1 MLRKLATSTDNQPV
15 YYEITDIKKEDHE
28 TKMGTCKTNDM
39 IKNNN
44 SNTEKNKCRHTDLE
58 LAGYNKYFYHFLGK
72 RYCNTDKG
80 MGDDWCSCYNIMA
93 NKCEGKPDIPG
104 CKETKHVWSDIN
116 SHLSEKDK
124 AQFEGMRQCIGN
136 ACVGFK
142 YRPENYNKNC
152 DRNVLICNA
161 DLNVGGNII
170 GSNVS
175 INQDCSVKSDQVP
188 EPVVT
193 RSSELAKGTLVEKI
207 FKFEEDKEKSLIQKT
222 YFRYISTLS
231 CMICMG
237 IGGFVVVSIA

>member
-1 MLRKLATSTDNQPV
+1 MSNTLLQ
-15 YYEITDIKKEDHE
+15 ITEIKKDDHK
-28 TKMGTCKTNDM
+28 TKMGTCIDDDK

-44 SNTEKNKCRHTDLE
+44 EETEKNNCRHTDVK

>member
-1 MLRKLATSTDNQPV
+1 MSSQTDH
-15 YYEITDIKKEDHE
+15 KG
-28 TKMGTCKTNDM
+28 KMDLCKTNDK

-44 SNTEKNKCRHTDLE
+44 SETKDNECRHTDLE

>member
-1 MLRKLATSTDNQPV
+1 MSNTLLQ
-15 YYEITDIKKEDHE
+15 ITEIKKDDHK
-28 TKMGTCKTNDM
+28 TKMGTCIDDDK

-44 SNTEKNKCRHTDLE
+44 EETEKNNCRHTDVK

-161 DLNVGGNII
+161 ELNVGGNII

>member
-1 MLRKLATSTDNQPV
+1 MSNTLLQ
-15 YYEITDIKKEDHE
+15 ITEIKKDDHK
-28 TKMGTCKTNDM
+28 TKMGTCIDDDK

-44 SNTEKNKCRHTDLE
+44 EETEKNNCRHTDVK

-104 CKETKHVWSDIN
+104 CRDTKHVWSDIN

-161 DLNVGGNII
+161 ELNVGGNII

>member
-1 MLRKLATSTDNQPV
+1 MSNTLLQ
-15 YYEITDIKKEDHE
+15 ITEIKKDDHK
-28 TKMGTCKTNDM
+28 TKMGTCIDDDK

-44 SNTEKNKCRHTDLE
+44 EKTEKNNCRHTDVK

-72 RYCNTDKG
+72 RYCNTEPG
-80 MGDDWCSCYNIMA
+80 MKDDWCSCYNIMA

>member
-1 MLRKLATSTDNQPV
+1 MSNTLLQ
-15 YYEITDIKKEDHE
+15 ITEIKKDDHK
-28 TKMGTCKTNDM
+28 TKMGTCIDDDK

-44 SNTEKNKCRHTDLE
+44 EETEKNNCRHTDVK

-175 INQDCSVKSDQVP
+175 INQNCSVKSDQVP